1 MGACFPYMHWNCQL
15 TSWQHVIMHQHVA
28 HPPVPEQSSG
38 VIDSISDTL
47 LNAFSKV
54 RKPDERFLAMRE
66 HVDKFEEGISLSERL
81 FNRVRTRTNGEFPPP
96 PFPFPVRASI

>member
-1 MGACFPYMHWNCQL
+1 MGKSLADL
-15 TSWQHVIMHQHVA
+15 TNRSIAHAVPQHVIMHQHVA

-38 VIDSISDTL
+38 VIDSISDSL
-47 LNAFSKV
+47 LNAFSRV

-81 FNRVRTRTNGEFPPP
+81 FTRVRNRTNGEYP
-96 PFPFPVRASI
+96 PFARACGSI